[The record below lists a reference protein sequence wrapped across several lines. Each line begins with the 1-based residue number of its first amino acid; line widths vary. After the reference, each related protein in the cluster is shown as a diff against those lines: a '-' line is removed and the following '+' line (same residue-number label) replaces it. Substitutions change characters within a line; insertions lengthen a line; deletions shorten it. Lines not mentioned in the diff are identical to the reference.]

1 MARKLMQL
9 HPLGLHL
16 SITPHLMNSIMNP
29 NYTATVEAGATSES
43 SGDQSRTSND
53 FCLQLMSEKLK
64 ASNFAATFI
73 RIGSWEVGNN
83 TC

>member
-16 SITPHLMNSIMNP
+16 SITPNLMNSIMIP
-29 NYTATVEAGATSES
+29 NYTAKVEAGATYES
-43 SGDQSRTSND
+43 SGDQSRTGSD
-53 FCLQLMSEKLK
+53 FGLQLLSEKLK